1 MDRGVL
7 VDDPVVEELLDK
19 FGRKVVFGDVIGEVF
34 QRDGVVVQLV
44 LELGGF
50 CLRLGRGIFRLLDG
64 QPGFQRIDPPEPKG
78 DDIGDGQ
85 QRGQDGA
92 PADVVFLAAALNF
105 CKPLVPFIL
114 RPLFPA
120 GEGLPG
126 RFRRLGIR
134 GCGRGR
140 GDDRRP
146 PGRPRRPGGGSGP
159 GLGLGGPYRGSRF
172 FCSGRGF
179 RFGGV
184 WLCRGFRC
192 LFQLTG
198 RLVFGCFR
206 RGHLVQLCQEL
217 PRLFCILLFFPRGF
231 GADALDVDVEF
242 PLAGR
247 AVQFFSAQNDNLAF
261 RAENRPFSSGIAV
274 IGSIISDFSG
284 FGKSMAAPSANRP

>member
-1 MDRGVL
+1 MVL
-7 VDDPVVEELLDK
+7 LSSSSWSSAAFASASDAAFSASWTVSRVSSVLTPQNPRVMILVMASSGARTVL
-19 FGRKVVFGDVIGEVF
+19 
-34 QRDGVVVQLV
+34 QRMW
-44 LELGGF
+44 F
-50 CLRLGRGIFRLLDG
+50 FWRRRSTFASRLSRLS
-64 QPGFQRIDPPEPKG
+64 
-78 DDIGDGQ
+78 
-85 QRGQDGA
+85 
-92 PADVVFLAAALNF
+92 LAR
-105 CKPLVPFIL
+105 CS
-114 RPLFPA
+114 
-120 GEGLPG
+120 
-126 RFRRLGIR
+126 RRVR
-134 GCGRGR
+134 GCR
-140 GDDRRP
+140 
-146 PGRPRRPGGGSGP
+146 GGSG
-159 GLGLGGPYRGSRF
+159 GWAYEDAGGAGGMTGGRPEGRGVPAEEAARVWGWGALTGGTVFSVPAE
-172 FCSGRGF
+172 GF

-192 LFQLTG
+192 LFRLAG